1 MILKVNFV
9 GIGRFAV
16 AIGTDT
22 YMGYKR
28 SKLRNERMYRQSEQ
42 IFLSTAKVYYKQADM
57 WVAAK
62 DAREAITQMEVIAI
76 KSIEYFQE
84 SIITIGLDLEKV
96 ISYREGIEK
105 HNPNLLTDLSDIL
118 KYGK

>member
-1 MILKVNFV
+1 
-9 GIGRFAV
+9 
-16 AIGTDT
+16 
-22 YMGYKR
+22 
-28 SKLRNERMYRQSEQ
+28 
-42 IFLSTAKVYYKQADM
+42 M